1 MTFDPQPVRLEGRHA
16 TLEPL
21 ALRHA
26 DELFEAGK
34 HAGIWEYMPL
44 APLTNLADATAL
56 IREALAEEATG
67 TQIPFAIIDVKSGRV
82 AGSTRYLEIRREHLG
97 LEIGWTWLGPAYQR
111 TGINTECKYLL
122 LSHAFEAL
130 KAMRVQLKTDR
141 RNVQSRRAIE
151 RIGGVLEGTLR
162 SHMSMWNGDVRDS
175 VYYSILREEW
185 PAVKERLQ
193 RFMPR

>member
-26 DELFEAGK
+26 DQLFEAGK
-34 HAGIWEYMPL
+34 HAGIWEYMPR
-44 APLTNLADATAL
+44 APLASLADTTTL
-56 IREALAEEATG
+56 IREALAEEAAG
-67 TQIPFAIIDVKSGRV
+67 TQIPFAIIDARSGKA
-82 AGSTRYLEIRREHLG
+82 AGSTRYLEIRRAHLG

-130 KAMRVQLKTDR
+130 AAMRVQLKTDR

-193 RFMPR
+193 GFMSR

>member
-21 ALRHA
+21 ELRHA
-26 DELFEAGK
+26 GELFEAGK
-34 HAGIWEYMPL
+34 DAGIWEYMPR
-44 APLTNLADATAL
+44 APLTSWADATAL

-67 TQIPFAIIDVKSGRV
+67 RQIPFAIIDAKSGKA

-130 KAMRVQLKTDR
+130 TAMRVQLKTDR

-175 VYYSILREEW
+175 VYYSILRDEW

-193 RFMPR
+193 GFMSR